1 MIFGPTFAE
10 MLHPWTMAAE
20 TRALAQRMRTEDPL
34 HPINLFN
41 ITWRAA
47 DEQIHHVVLPP
58 ALTGVACPIAVIY
71 GKEFPSGSHKV
82 GAAYSVLLEK
92 ELYGE
97 VDPAKHTLVWPSTG
111 NYGIGGAWVGCRM
124 EFTSLVILPEEMSA
138 ERFQQIQNYGA
149 EIIRTPGSES
159 NVKEIYDETWRLRE
173 SDPDIRIL
181 NQFEVMGNYRFH
193 YHVTG
198 NTIAELAGEL
208 AARGIGSGQVAAF
221 VSAMGSAGTI
231 AAGDRLKQIWPEHK
245 IIGLEPIQCPTLFNN
260 GYGAHDIQGIGDK
273 HVTWIHNVLNMDA
286 LMCIDDVDCKLALQL
301 FAEDVGCETL
311 VQRYGIAEA
320 EVLALRE
327 LFGISGIC
335 NIFGAIKTAR
345 HFGFG
350 KDDLIVTV
358 ATDALDRYHSVM
370 DQLRAQ
376 HGPLDEAKAV
386 GRVERLF
393 HGLRDD
399 WVQPGTPQHR
409 QRWHNLKYY
418 TWVEQQGKTVDELD
432 TQRDPAWWLEEQ
444 AKVADIDRAL
454 LERRSATAD

>member
-1 MIFGPTFAE
+1 M
-10 MLHPWTMAAE
+10 
-20 TRALAQRMRTEDPL
+20 
-34 HPINLFN
+34 
-41 ITWRAA
+41 
-47 DEQIHHVVLPP
+47 
-58 ALTGVACPIAVIY
+58 
-71 GKEFPSGSHKV
+71 
-82 GAAYSVLLEK
+82 
-92 ELYGE
+92 
-97 VDPAKHTLVWPSTG
+97 
-111 NYGIGGAWVGCRM
+111 
-124 EFTSLVILPEEMSA
+124 
-138 ERFQQIQNYGA
+138 
-149 EIIRTPGSES
+149 
-159 NVKEIYDETWRLRE
+159 
-173 SDPDIRIL
+173 
-181 NQFEVMGNYRFH
+181 
-193 YHVTG
+193 
-198 NTIAELAGEL
+198 
-208 AARGIGSGQVAAF
+208 
-221 VSAMGSAGTI
+221 
-231 AAGDRLKQIWPEHK
+231 
-245 IIGLEPIQCPTLFNN
+245 FNN